1 MKYTSSLVSSNKKI
15 KIKKLKKILR
25 EILKNVE
32 LKKMLI
38 LAFDVFAL
46 FFSFLAR
53 CVKEEKFS

>member
-15 KIKKLKKILR
+15 EIKKLKKIR

-53 CVKEEKFS
+53 CVKEENFS

>member
-1 MKYTSSLVSSNKKI
+1 MKYTSSLVSLNKKI
-15 KIKKLKKILR
+15 KIKKLKKIR

-53 CVKEEKFS
+53 CVKEENFS

>member
-15 KIKKLKKILR
+15 KIKKFKKIR

-53 CVKEEKFS
+53 CVKEENFS

>member
-1 MKYTSSLVSSNKKI
+1 MKYTSSLVSSNKKM
-15 KIKKLKKILR
+15 KIKKLKKIS
-25 EILKNVE
+25 EILKNLE

-53 CVKEEKFS
+53 CVKEENFS

>member
-1 MKYTSSLVSSNKKI
+1 MKYTSSLVSSNKKM
-15 KIKKLKKILR
+15 KIKKFKKIR
-25 EILKNVE
+25 EIFKNVE

-53 CVKEEKFS
+53 CVKEENFS

>member
-15 KIKKLKKILR
+15 KIKKLKKIR

>member
-1 MKYTSSLVSSNKKI
+1 MSSNKKI
-15 KIKKLKKILR
+15 NIKKFKKIR

-53 CVKEEKFS
+53 CVKEENFS

>member
-15 KIKKLKKILR
+15 KIKKLKKIR

-53 CVKEEKFS
+53 CVKEENFS